1 MNNKNDFEIVLTK
14 YNGNEAHVVI
24 PDCVTHIDGYAFSGC
39 KNLIALI
46 ISDQVKDVEY
56 TAFWDC
62 DNLERIKIGKGL
74 EKIFEYGLIGDCA
87 KFKGFEVDE
96 ENKYFKAIDGDLY
109 TKDGEFVYYAIGK
122 KEESFTVPFGI
133 RKIGPWAFSSSQHL
147 RSVTVLEGVEEIGES
162 AFGFTLLKE
171 VVLPKSLNV
180 IEEDIFNGANKSDII
195 IKAPKGSYAIKWA
208 KKNKMK
214 YEEI

>member
-1 MNNKNDFEIVLTK
+1 MSNKNDFEIVLTK

-24 PDCVTHIDGYAFSGC
+24 PDYVTYIDGYAFAGN
-39 KNLIALI
+39 KNLTTLI
-46 ISDQVKDVEY
+46 LSDHVKDIEY

-62 DNLERIKIGKGL
+62 DNLECIKIGKGL
-74 EKIFEYGLIGDCA
+74 EKISRYGLIGDCA

-96 ENKYFKAIDGDLY
+96 ENKYFKSIDGDLY
-109 TKDGEFVYYAIGK
+109 TKDGDFVYYAIGK
-122 KEESFTVPFGI
+122 KEETFTVPFGAC
-133 RKIGPWAFSSSQHL
+133 KIGPYAFDGCKYL
-147 RSVTVLEGVEEIGES
+147 RSVTIPEGVEEIGES
-162 AFGFTLLKE
+162 AFSFMSLRE

-180 IEEDIFNGANKSDII
+180 IGENIFEGADKDDII

>member
-1 MNNKNDFEIVLTK
+1 MSNKNDFEIVLTK
-14 YNGNEAHVVI
+14 YNGNESYVVI
-24 PDCVTHIDGYAFSGC
+24 PDYVTYIDGYAFAGNR
-39 KNLIALI
+39 NLTTLI
-46 ISDQVKDVEY
+46 LSDHVKDIEY

-74 EKIFEYGLIGDCA
+74 EKIPRYGLIGDCA

-96 ENKYFKAIDGDLY
+96 ENKSFKALDGDLY
-109 TKDGEFVYYAIGK
+109 TKDGDFVYYAIGK
-122 KEESFTVPFGI
+122 KEETFTVPFGA
-133 RKIGPWAFSSSQHL
+133 RKIGACAFGCCKYL
-147 RSVTVLEGVEEIGES
+147 RSVTIPEGVEEIGES
-162 AFGFTLLKE
+162 AFSFMSLRE

-180 IEEDIFNGANKSDII
+180 IGEKIFEGTDKDDII
-195 IKAPKGSYAIKWA
+195 IKATKGSYAIKWA

>member
-1 MNNKNDFEIVLTK
+1 MSNKNDFEIVLTK

-24 PDCVTHIDGYAFSGC
+24 PDCVTYIDGYAFAGNR
-39 KNLIALI
+39 NLTTLI
-46 ISDQVKDVEY
+46 LSDHVKDIEY
-56 TAFWDC
+56 TAFWEC
-62 DNLERIKIGKGL
+62 CNLERIKIGKGL
-74 EKIFEYGLIGDCA
+74 EKVSNVGLIADCA
-87 KFKGFEVDE
+87 KFKGFDVDE

-109 TKDGEFVYYAIGK
+109 TKDGDFLYYAIGK
-122 KEESFTVPFGI
+122 KEESFTIPFGT
-133 RKIGPWAFSSSQHL
+133 RKIRDFAFYSCRYL
-147 RSVTVLEGVEEIGES
+147 RSITIPEGVEEIGGR

-180 IEEDIFNGANKSDII
+180 IGENLFECVDNDDII

>member
-1 MNNKNDFEIVLTK
+1 MSNKNDFEIVLTK

-24 PDCVTHIDGYAFSGC
+24 PDYVTYIDGYAFAGNR
-39 KNLIALI
+39 NLTTLI
-46 ISDQVKDVEY
+46 LSDHVKDIEY

-62 DNLERIKIGKGL
+62 DNLERMKIGKGL
-74 EKIFEYGLIGDCA
+74 EKIPIYGLIGDCA

-109 TKDGEFVYYAIGK
+109 TRDGDFVYYAIGK
-122 KEESFTVPFGI
+122 KEETFTVPFGAS
-133 RKIGPWAFSSSQHL
+133 KIGPNAFSCCKYL
-147 RSVTVLEGVEEIGES
+147 RSVTIPEGVEEIGES
-162 AFGFTLLKE
+162 AFSFMSLRE

-180 IEEDIFNGANKSDII
+180 IGENIFEGADNDDII

-214 YEEI
+214 HEEI